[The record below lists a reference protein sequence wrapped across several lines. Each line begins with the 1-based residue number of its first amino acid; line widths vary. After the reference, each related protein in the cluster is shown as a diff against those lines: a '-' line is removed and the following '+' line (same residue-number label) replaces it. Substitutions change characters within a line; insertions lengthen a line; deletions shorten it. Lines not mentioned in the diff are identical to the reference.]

1 MARADLLL
9 LTLSPKWKCCSQR
22 IKRKKHI
29 PGAGWRH
36 LPAARPALY
45 LCLWRLGDVLL
56 FSCKHIKMLIV
67 LRKQAFL
74 QTREQ
79 RMEQE
84 SQDNWVH
91 IDGRRKNKVQSY
103 KPLQKIITKL
113 VAVFC
118 LLFFVRGC
126 GQYSLSLSNH
136 LILKSRK
143 VFSPLSPTATCSE
156 PHKPWRG
163 CHPRFLVPLPGV
175 RTLGPPSQSR
185 E

>member
-1 MARADLLL
+1 MARADLLLL

-29 PGAGWRH
+29 PGAGWRQ

-45 LCLWRLGDVLL
+45 LCLWRLGEVLL

-91 IDGRRKNKVQSY
+91 IDGRRKNQVQSY

-143 VFSPLSPTATCSE
+143 VFSLLSSLPQRRVGSHINHGAAVTQDSSSRC
-156 PHKPWRG
+156 PG
-163 CHPRFLVPLPGV
+163 CGH
-175 RTLGPPSQSR
+175 
-185 E
+185 

>member
-1 MARADLLL
+1 
-9 LTLSPKWKCCSQR
+9 
-22 IKRKKHI
+22 
-29 PGAGWRH
+29 
-36 LPAARPALY
+36 
-45 LCLWRLGDVLL
+45 
-56 FSCKHIKMLIV
+56 MLIV

-143 VFSPLSPTATCSE
+143 VFSLLSSSLPQQRVGSHINHGAAVTQDSSSRCPGCGHWDHPARAENNPTTRNNTTAEYVRQCPPVCPQCPLSTCQWERRLSA
-156 PHKPWRG
+156 KI
-163 CHPRFLVPLPGV
+163 F
-175 RTLGPPSQSR
+175 
-185 E
+185 

>member
-1 MARADLLL
+1 M
-9 LTLSPKWKCCSQR
+9 
-22 IKRKKHI
+22 
-29 PGAGWRH
+29 PGGGTCQ
-36 LPAARPALY
+36 LPALY

-67 LRKQAFL
+67 LTKQAFL

-79 RMEQE
+79 RTEQE

-143 VFSPLSPTATCSE
+143 VFSLVPQIHPSVPQPVVQLRRRPLLGPSPGWKRLLPLS
-156 PHKPWRG
+156 HLR
-163 CHPRFLVPLPGV
+163 HY
-175 RTLGPPSQSR
+175 
-185 E
+185 